1 MTDSAANDG
10 AATDGRAR
18 SVPIVKCVV
27 WDIDNTLLTGVYLE
41 SGEHPPDPDPQ
52 LLGVLRELA
61 GRGILHALASRNP
74 AAAAEYVQ
82 QVTGTDFAAIE
93 CGWGSKADAIG
104 RIAAELSLALDAL
117 AFVDDDMLER
127 AEVAASLPAVLV
139 LTPEDAA
146 EAPSWPQFSPPVI
159 TSEAGRRGQMYAER
173 RRRQAAAAAFG
184 GSRDDFL
191 RQAGTRVTIAPAKLA
206 DLHRLHELSVRTHQ
220 LNSAGE
226 PLREA
231 ELARM
236 LESPEY
242 RIATVTLTDDFGDD
256 GLVGAAV
263 VTGNG
268 GSQASVAPAGPP
280 PSDLTA
286 PAVQTVPL
294 VMMSCRALGRGA
306 LDALLAWLCRSSAAS
321 GASALQVPCLVSERN
336 VPMRLA
342 LAAAGLRAEPGS
354 VAADGRAIFARC
366 LTGELPGLAGWVT
379 VEDIG

>member
-1 MTDSAANDG
+1 VTDSAATG
-10 AATDGRAR
+10 VT
-18 SVPIVKCVV
+18 VIKCVV

-41 SGEHPPDPDPQ
+41 SREHPPDPDLL
-52 LLGVLRELA
+52 LLGVLRELT

-74 AAAAEYVQ
+74 AAAAEYVE

-93 CGWGSKADAIG
+93 CGWGSKTDAIG
-104 RIAAELSLALDAL
+104 RIAADLSLSLDAV

-127 AEVAASLPAVLV
+127 AEVAAALPAVLV

-146 EAPSWPQFSPPVI
+146 EVVGWPQFSPPVI
-159 TSEAGRRGQMYAER
+159 TPEARRRGQMYAER

-191 RQAGTRVTIAPAKLA
+191 RQAGTRVTITSAKPA
-206 DLHRLHELSVRTHQ
+206 DLHRLHELSIRTHQ

-226 PLREA
+226 PLGET

-242 RIATVTLTDDFGDD
+242 RVATVTLADDFGAD

-268 GSQASVAPAGPP
+268 GSRAGGPSAGSP
-280 PSDLTA
+280 PSGSTA
-286 PAVQTVPL
+286 TAVTAPL

-306 LDALLAWLCRSSAAS
+306 LDALLAWVCRSAKAS
-321 GASALQVPCLVSERN
+321 GAAELRVPCLVSERN

-354 VAADGRAIFARC
+354 VAADGRAIFARP
-366 LTGELPGLAGWVT
+366 LTGELPSLADWVT
-379 VEDIG
+379 VE